1 MHLGKFPHGN
11 LGKSASETSLGG
23 ISIASDTTGKPAM
36 APPRSTTGMLL
47 SEQPHYPGKPDALGR
62 LPLPPPSQVQ
72 GMYSYQGQQLR
83 SPLSSIH
90 ALGPKGRGGYA
101 YVNTDSQAFHTP
113 APNWVVEEVIDFGLP
128 DDWGVREMH
137 EPEFGVGCDMA
148 TAASRND
155 NLASSPTV
163 LLLCVTTED
172 LRRLS
177 TARREV
183 PGDDMV
189 VLLTPVMEASRHMH
203 EMALQTPESIRL
215 CTAIARNRCPALA
228 SPVLCASV
236 PFQWRVEFRFQGY
249 FSTP

>member
-137 EPEFGVGCDMA
+137 EPEFGVGCDMSHGSQPQRQSGIFSHCA
-148 TAASRND
+148 TPLCD
-155 NLASSPTV
+155 NRRPPQIEYSPQ
-163 LLLCVTTED
+163 
-172 LRRLS
+172 RS
-177 TARREV
+177 ARR
-183 PGDDMV
+183 
-189 VLLTPVMEASRHMH
+189 
-203 EMALQTPESIRL
+203 
-215 CTAIARNRCPALA
+215 
-228 SPVLCASV
+228 
-236 PFQWRVEFRFQGY
+236 
-249 FSTP
+249 